1 LGEPDPFRLRYRN
14 EMTEVIGQ
22 VVREKLAR
30 TDIPAF
36 LKQWS
41 TGHILETDR
50 LHFVSVIET
59 EILALHEGN
68 FVRFRLSSSEFDDW
82 YTSFK

>member
-41 TGHILETDR
+41 ARHILETDR